1 MVQRWRCPTVL
12 RVKTVII
19 AVIGAVVALVFLP
32 LWFGVPVVVLLAL
45 WAAGMTVF
53 GSSVVINPEA
63 GLLVFGMGLI
73 TRRVRL
79 TDVTAVLVDRSKVS
93 VARSAGGEISLYA
106 WRKSALDGWLH
117 VPAEADEIGHA
128 ISAAVALAQDAQ
140 RRAAEAAAT
149 ASAAATAPAEAGAT
163 ATPAG
168 PPVRVGSAAS
178 TRSTLATALLGC
190 AGLVALGA
198 ALVVR
203 VRWHD
208 DPVMTTLGVALALAL
223 GVSGLFYLLAALWL
237 LLTGRDPARA
247 PGAAA
252 ADRAARSSADRPAR
266 SSADHAADHAA
277 DRAGA
282 V

>member
-12 RVKTVII
+12 RVKAVVIAI
-19 AVIGAVVALVFLP
+19 IGAVVALVFLP
-32 LWFGVPVVVLLAL
+32 LWFGVPVAVLLAL

-79 TDVTAVLVDRSKVS
+79 SDITAVLVDRSKVS
-93 VARSAGGEISLYA
+93 VARPAGGEISLYA
-106 WRKSALDGWLH
+106 WRKSALDRWLR
-117 VPAEADEIGHA
+117 VPADADEIGHA

-140 RRAAEAAAT
+140 RREAEAE
-149 ASAAATAPAEAGAT
+149 AEAGAD
-163 ATPAG
+163 AGGPDAQPPG
-168 PPVRVGSAAS
+168 PPVRVGSSAR

-190 AGLVALGA
+190 AGLVAFGA

-203 VRWHD
+203 VHWHD
-208 DPVMTTLGVALALAL
+208 NPVMTTLGVILALTL
-223 GVSGLFYLLAALWL
+223 GVSGLFYLLAAFWL
-237 LLTGRDPARA
+237 LLTGRAPSRA

-252 ADRAARSSADRPAR
+252 ADRASAVKQ
-266 SSADHAADHAA
+266 S
-277 DRAGA
+277 

>member
-1 MVQRWRCPTVL
+1 VL
-12 RVKTVII
+12 QVKTVVI

-32 LWFGVPVVVLLAL
+32 LWFGVPVAVLLAL

-79 TDVTAVLVDRSKVS
+79 TDITAVLVDRSKVS

-106 WRKSALDGWLH
+106 WRKSALDGWLR

-140 RRAAEAAAT
+140 RRAAEAD
-149 ASAAATAPAEAGAT
+149 ATAPAEAGAI

-168 PPVRVGSAAS
+168 PPVRVGSAAR

-208 DPVMTTLGVALALAL
+208 DPVMTTLGVILALAL
-223 GVSGLFYLLAALWL
+223 GISGLFYLLAALWL
-237 LLTGRDPARA
+237 LLTGRAPSRG

-252 ADRAARSSADRPAR
+252 ADRASA
-266 SSADHAADHAA
+266 
-277 DRAGA
+277 
-282 V
+282 VKQTV

>member
-1 MVQRWRCPTVL
+1 MRHTFSMVQRWRCPTVL
-12 RVKTVII
+12 RVKTVVI

-32 LWFGVPVVVLLAL
+32 LWFGVPVAVLLAL

-79 TDVTAVLVDRSKVS
+79 TDITAVLVDRSKVS

-128 ISAAVALAQDAQ
+128 ISAAVALAQDAK
-140 RRAAEAAAT
+140 RRAADAAGNAGED
-149 ASAAATAPAEAGAT
+149 AET
-163 ATPAG
+163 AG
-168 PPVRVGSAAS
+168 PPVRVGSAAR
-178 TRSTLATALLGC
+178 TRSRLATALLGC

-208 DPVMTTLGVALALAL
+208 DPVMTTLGVILALAL

-237 LLTGRDPARA
+237 LLTGRAGLA
-247 PGAAA
+247 
-252 ADRAARSSADRPAR
+252 
-266 SSADHAADHAA
+266 AA

>member
-12 RVKTVII
+12 RVKTVVI

-32 LWFGVPVVVLLAL
+32 LWFGVPVAVLLAL

-79 TDVTAVLVDRSKVS
+79 TDITAVLVDRSKVS
-93 VARSAGGEISLYA
+93 VARSTGGEISLYA
-106 WRKSALDGWLH
+106 WRKSALDRWLH
-117 VPAEADEIGHA
+117 VPAESDEIGHA
-128 ISAAVALAQDAQ
+128 ISAAVALAQDVQ
-140 RRAAEAAAT
+140 RRAAEAEGD
-149 ASAAATAPAEAGAT
+149 AAAEPV
-163 ATPAG
+163 G
-168 PPVRVGSAAS
+168 PPVRVGSAAR

-208 DPVMTTLGVALALAL
+208 DPVMTTLGVILALAL

-237 LLTGRDPARA
+237 LLTGRA
-247 PGAAA
+247 GLAA
-252 ADRAARSSADRPAR
+252 ADRASA
-266 SSADHAADHAA
+266 
-277 DRAGA
+277 

>member
-1 MVQRWRCPTVL
+1 MRHTFPMVQRWRCPTAL
-12 RVKTVII
+12 RVKTVVI

-32 LWFGVPVVVLLAL
+32 LWFGVPVAVLLAL

-79 TDVTAVLVDRSKVS
+79 TDITAVLVDRSKVS

-106 WRKSALDGWLH
+106 WRKSALDRWLH

-140 RRAAEAAAT
+140 RRAADAAGNAGED
-149 ASAAATAPAEAGAT
+149 AE
-163 ATPAG
+163 PVG
-168 PPVRVGSAAS
+168 PPVRVGSAAR

-208 DPVMTTLGVALALAL
+208 DPVMTTLGVILALAL
-223 GVSGLFYLLAALWL
+223 GVCGLFYLLAALWL
-237 LLTGRDPARA
+237 LLTGRA
-247 PGAAA
+247 GLAA
-252 ADRAARSSADRPAR
+252 ADRASA
-266 SSADHAADHAA
+266 
-277 DRAGA
+277 

>member
-1 MVQRWRCPTVL
+1 MRHNFSMVQRWRCPTVL
-12 RVKTVII
+12 RVKAVVI

-32 LWFGVPVVVLLAL
+32 LWFGLPVAVLLAL
-45 WAAGMTVF
+45 WAAGMTVS

-63 GLLVFGMGLI
+63 GQLVFGMGLI

-79 TDVTAVLVDRSKVS
+79 ADITAVLVDRSKVS

-106 WRKSALDGWLH
+106 WRKSALDGWLR
-117 VPAEADEIGHA
+117 VPAEADQIGHA
-128 ISAAVALAQDAQ
+128 ISAAVALAQDA
-140 RRAAEAAAT
+140 RRRDPGAKANAAQP
-149 ASAAATAPAEAGAT
+149 S
-163 ATPAG
+163 G
-168 PPVRVGSAAS
+168 PPVRVGSAAR

-190 AGLVALGA
+190 SGLIALGA

-208 DPVMTTLGVALALAL
+208 DPVMTTLGVILALAL

-237 LLTGRDPARA
+237 LLTGRAPARA

-252 ADRAARSSADRPAR
+252 ADRAG
-266 SSADHAADHAA
+266 
-277 DRAGA
+277 AG
-282 V
+282 

>member
-12 RVKTVII
+12 RVKAVVI

-32 LWFGVPVVVLLAL
+32 LWFGVPVAVLLAL
-45 WAAGMTVF
+45 WAAGMTVV

-63 GLLVFGMGLI
+63 GLLVFRMGLI

-79 TDVTAVLVDRSKVS
+79 TDITAVLVDRSKVS

-106 WRKSALDGWLH
+106 WRKSALDGWLR
-117 VPAEADEIGHA
+117 VPDRGRRDRPRDLGRGRAGARRPAPRGRRG
-128 ISAAVALAQDAQ
+128 AAGQDAQ
-140 RRAAEAAAT
+140 
-149 ASAAATAPAEAGAT
+149 
-163 ATPAG
+163 PAG
-168 PPVRVGSAAS
+168 PPVRTGSSAR

-208 DPVMTTLGVALALAL
+208 DPVMTTLGVILALAL
-223 GVSGLFYLLAALWL
+223 GVCGLFYLLVALWM
-237 LLTGRDPARA
+237 LLTGRAGRHRRRPRQRRQANGQANRQA
-247 PGAAA
+247 EQLG
-252 ADRAARSSADRPAR
+252 RAAKRPANP
-266 SSADHAADHAA
+266 SATRGTQHG
-277 DRAGA
+277 RRPGVAG
-282 V
+282 

>member
-12 RVKTVII
+12 RVKTVVI

-32 LWFGVPVVVLLAL
+32 LWFGVPVAVLLAV

-73 TRRVRL
+73 TRRVPL

-106 WRKSALDGWLH
+106 WRKSALDGWLR
-117 VPAEADEIGHA
+117 VPARADEIGHA
-128 ISAAVALAQDAQ
+128 ISAAVARAQYAR
-140 RRAAEAAAT
+140 RRAAD
-149 ASAAATAPAEAGAT
+149 AGPNAQ
-163 ATPAG
+163 PAG
-168 PPVRVGSAAS
+168 PPVRVGSSAR

-208 DPVMTTLGVALALAL
+208 DPVMTTLGVILALAL
-223 GVSGLFYLLAALWL
+223 GVCGLFYLLAALWL
-237 LLTGRDPARA
+237 LLTGRA
-247 PGAAA
+247 GLAA
-252 ADRAARSSADRPAR
+252 ADRASA
-266 SSADHAADHAA
+266 
-277 DRAGA
+277 
-282 V
+282 VKQTV

>member
-1 MVQRWRCPTVL
+1 ML
-12 RVKTVII
+12 RVKTDVM

-32 LWFGVPVVVLLAL
+32 LWFGVPVAVLLAL

-53 GSSVVINPEA
+53 GSSVVIDPEA
-63 GLLVFGMGLI
+63 GQLMFGMGLI

-79 TDVTAVLVDRSKVS
+79 TDITAVLVDRSKVS

-106 WRKSALDGWLH
+106 WRKSALDGWLR

-140 RRAAEAAAT
+140 RREGEGEGDAE
-149 ASAAATAPAEAGAT
+149 
-163 ATPAG
+163 PAG
-168 PPVRVGSAAS
+168 QPPVRVGSAAR

-208 DPVMTTLGVALALAL
+208 DPVMTTLGVILALAL
-223 GVSGLFYLLAALWL
+223 GVCGLFYLLAALWL
-237 LLTGRDPARA
+237 LLTGRAPSRA

-252 ADRAARSSADRPAR
+252 ADRA
-266 SSADHAADHAA
+266 
-277 DRAGA
+277 GL

>member
-12 RVKTVII
+12 RVKTVVI

-32 LWFGVPVVVLLAL
+32 LWFGVPVAVLLAL

-79 TDVTAVLVDRSKVS
+79 TDITAVLVDRSKVS

-106 WRKSALDGWLH
+106 WRKSALDRWLH

-140 RRAAEAAAT
+140 RRAAEAAGNAGED
-149 ASAAATAPAEAGAT
+149 AEA
-163 ATPAG
+163 AG
-168 PPVRVGSAAS
+168 PPVRVGSAAR

-208 DPVMTTLGVALALAL
+208 DPVMTTLGVILALAL
-223 GVSGLFYLLAALWL
+223 GVCGLFYLLAALWL
-237 LLTGRDPARA
+237 LLTGRA
-247 PGAAA
+247 GLAA
-252 ADRAARSSADRPAR
+252 ADRASA
-266 SSADHAADHAA
+266 
-277 DRAGA
+277 

>member
-1 MVQRWRCPTVL
+1 ML
-12 RVKTVII
+12 RVKTVVI

-32 LWFGVPVVVLLAL
+32 LWFGVPVAVLLAL
-45 WAAGMTVF
+45 WAAGMAVF

-93 VARSAGGEISLYA
+93 VARSGGGEISLYA
-106 WRKSALDGWLH
+106 WRKSALDGWLR
-117 VPAEADEIGHA
+117 VPAEADQIGHA
-128 ISAAVALAQDAQ
+128 ISAAVAMAQDA
-140 RRAAEAAAT
+140 RRREADAGAAT
-149 ASAAATAPAEAGAT
+149 TGRQAARPAPPCGPAS
-163 ATPAG
+163 
-168 PPVRVGSAAS
+168 SAR

-208 DPVMTTLGVALALAL
+208 DPVMTTLGVILALAL
-223 GVSGLFYLLAALWL
+223 GVCGLFYLLVALWL
-237 LLTGRDPARA
+237 LLTGRSPSRA

-252 ADRAARSSADRPAR
+252 ADRASA
-266 SSADHAADHAA
+266 
-277 DRAGA
+277 

>member
-1 MVQRWRCPTVL
+1 VL
-12 RVKTVII
+12 RVKAVVI
-19 AVIGAVVALVFLP
+19 AVIGAVAALVFLP
-32 LWFGVPVVVLLAL
+32 LWFGAPVAVLLAL
-45 WAAGMTVF
+45 WAAGMTVS

-79 TDVTAVLVDRSKVS
+79 TDITAVLVDRSKVS

-106 WRKSALDGWLH
+106 WRKSALDGWLR

-128 ISAAVALAQDAQ
+128 ISAAVALAQDAK
-140 RRAAEAAAT
+140 RRTADAVQDAGQNAQPAA
-149 ASAAATAPAEAGAT
+149 
-163 ATPAG
+163 
-168 PPVRVGSAAS
+168 PPVRVGSAAR
-178 TRSTLATALLGC
+178 TRSRLATALLGC

-208 DPVMTTLGVALALAL
+208 DPVMTTLGVILALAL

-237 LLTGRDPARA
+237 LLTGRA
-247 PGAAA
+247 GLVA
-252 ADRAARSSADRPAR
+252 ADRASA
-266 SSADHAADHAA
+266 
-277 DRAGA
+277 
-282 V
+282 VKQTV

>member
-1 MVQRWRCPTVL
+1 MRHTFSMVQRWRCPTVL
-12 RVKTVII
+12 RVKTVVI
-19 AVIGAVVALVFLP
+19 AVIGALVALVFLP
-32 LWFGVPVVVLLAL
+32 LWFGVPVAAVLAL
-45 WAAGMTVF
+45 WAVGMTVF

-79 TDVTAVLVDRSKVS
+79 TDITAVLVDRSKVS

-106 WRKSALDGWLH
+106 WRKSALDGWLR

-128 ISAAVALAQDAQ
+128 ISAAVALAQDAK
-140 RRAAEAAAT
+140 RRAAEAAENAREG
-149 ASAAATAPAEAGAT
+149 AEA
-163 ATPAG
+163 AG
-168 PPVRVGSAAS
+168 PPVRVGSAAR

-208 DPVMTTLGVALALAL
+208 DPVMTTLGVILALAL

-237 LLTGRDPARA
+237 LLTGRS
-247 PGAAA
+247 GLAA
-252 ADRAARSSADRPAR
+252 ADRAN
-266 SSADHAADHAA
+266 
-277 DRAGA
+277 A

>member
-1 MVQRWRCPTVL
+1 MRHNFSMVQRWRCPTVL
-12 RVKTVII
+12 RVKAVVI

-32 LWFGVPVVVLLAL
+32 LWFGVPVAVLLAL
-45 WAAGMTVF
+45 WAAGVAVS

-79 TDVTAVLVDRSKVS
+79 TDITAVLVDRSKVS

-106 WRKSALDGWLH
+106 WRKSALDRWLR
-117 VPAEADEIGHA
+117 VPAQADEIGHA
-128 ISAAVALAQDAQ
+128 ISAAAALARDAQ
-140 RRAAEAAAT
+140 RRK
-149 ASAAATAPAEAGAT
+149 AGAG
-163 ATPAG
+163 AEPVG
-168 PPVRVGSAAS
+168 PPVRVGSAAR

-208 DPVMTTLGVALALAL
+208 DPVMTTLGVILALAL
-223 GVSGLFYLLAALWL
+223 GISGLFYLLAALWL
-237 LLTGRDPARA
+237 LLTGRAPSRA

-252 ADRAARSSADRPAR
+252 ADRASAAKQT
-266 SSADHAADHAA
+266 
-277 DRAGA
+277 

>member
-1 MVQRWRCPTVL
+1 MRHTFPMVQRWRCPTAL
-12 RVKTVII
+12 RVKTVVI

-32 LWFGVPVVVLLAL
+32 LWFGVPVAVLLAL

-79 TDVTAVLVDRSKVS
+79 TDITAVLVDRSKVS

-106 WRKSALDGWLH
+106 WRKSALDRWLH

-140 RRAAEAAAT
+140 RRAADAAGNAGED
-149 ASAAATAPAEAGAT
+149 AE
-163 ATPAG
+163 PAG
-168 PPVRVGSAAS
+168 PPVRVGSAAR

-208 DPVMTTLGVALALAL
+208 DPVMTTLGVILALAL
-223 GVSGLFYLLAALWL
+223 GVCGLFYLLAALWL
-237 LLTGRDPARA
+237 LLTGRA
-247 PGAAA
+247 GLAA
-252 ADRAARSSADRPAR
+252 ADRASA
-266 SSADHAADHAA
+266 
-277 DRAGA
+277 

>member
-1 MVQRWRCPTVL
+1 ML
-12 RVKTVII
+12 RVKAVVI

-32 LWFGVPVVVLLAL
+32 LWFGVPVAVLLAL
-45 WAAGMTVF
+45 WAAGMTVA
-53 GSSVVINPEA
+53 GSSAVINPEA

-79 TDVTAVLVDRSKVS
+79 TDITAVLVDRSKVS

-106 WRKSALDGWLH
+106 WRKSVLDGWLR

-140 RRAAEAAAT
+140 RRAADADAD
-149 ASAAATAPAEAGAT
+149 AE
-163 ATPAG
+163 PAG
-168 PPVRVGSAAS
+168 PPVRVGSAAR

-190 AGLVALGA
+190 AGLVSLGA

-208 DPVMTTLGVALALAL
+208 DPVMTTLGVILALAL
-223 GVSGLFYLLAALWL
+223 GVCGLFYLLAAFWL
-237 LLTGRDPARA
+237 LLTGRA
-247 PGAAA
+247 GLAA
-252 ADRAARSSADRPAR
+252 ADRASA
-266 SSADHAADHAA
+266 
-277 DRAGA
+277 
-282 V
+282 VKQTV

>member
-1 MVQRWRCPTVL
+1 ML
-12 RVKTVII
+12 RVKAVVI
-19 AVIGAVVALVFLP
+19 AVIGAVAALVFLP
-32 LWFGVPVVVLLAL
+32 LWFGVPVAVLLAL
-45 WAAGMTVF
+45 WAAGMTVS
-53 GSSVVINPEA
+53 GSSVVIDPEA

-79 TDVTAVLVDRSKVS
+79 ADITAVLVDRSKVS

-106 WRKSALDGWLH
+106 WRKSALDGWLR
-117 VPAEADEIGHA
+117 VPARADEIGHA
-128 ISAAVALAQDAQ
+128 ISAAVALAQDAK
-140 RRAAEAAAT
+140 RRAAEAAENAREG
-149 ASAAATAPAEAGAT
+149 AEA
-163 ATPAG
+163 AG
-168 PPVRVGSAAS
+168 PPVRVGSAAR

-208 DPVMTTLGVALALAL
+208 DPVMTTLGVILALAL

-237 LLTGRDPARA
+237 LLTGRS
-247 PGAAA
+247 GLAA
-252 ADRAARSSADRPAR
+252 ADRAN
-266 SSADHAADHAA
+266 
-277 DRAGA
+277 A

>member
-1 MVQRWRCPTVL
+1 ML
-12 RVKTVII
+12 RVKAVVI
-19 AVIGAVVALVFLP
+19 AVIGAVAALVFLP
-32 LWFGVPVVVLLAL
+32 LWFGVPVAVLLAL
-45 WAAGMTVF
+45 WAAGMTVA

-79 TDVTAVLVDRSKVS
+79 TDITAVLVDRSKVS

-106 WRKSALDGWLH
+106 WRKSALDGWLR

-140 RRAAEAAAT
+140 RRDADTSQNADQDAE
-149 ASAAATAPAEAGAT
+149 
-163 ATPAG
+163 AG
-168 PPVRVGSAAS
+168 PPVRVGSAAR

-208 DPVMTTLGVALALAL
+208 DPVMTTLGVILALAL
-223 GVSGLFYLLAALWL
+223 GISGLFYLLAALWL
-237 LLTGRDPARA
+237 LLTGRA
-247 PGAAA
+247 GLAA
-252 ADRAARSSADRPAR
+252 ADRASA
-266 SSADHAADHAA
+266 
-277 DRAGA
+277 
-282 V
+282 VKQTV

>member
-1 MVQRWRCPTVL
+1 MVQRWRCPTAL
-12 RVKTVII
+12 RVKTVVI

-32 LWFGVPVVVLLAL
+32 LWFGVPVAVLLAL
-45 WAAGMTVF
+45 WAAGMTIF
-53 GSSVVINPEA
+53 GSSVVINPKA

-79 TDVTAVLVDRSKVS
+79 TDITAVLVDRSKVS

-106 WRKSALDGWLH
+106 WRKSALDRWLR

-140 RRAAEAAAT
+140 RREAEEGANVGGD
-149 ASAAATAPAEAGAT
+149 AE
-163 ATPAG
+163 PAG
-168 PPVRVGSAAS
+168 PPVRVGSAAR

-208 DPVMTTLGVALALAL
+208 DPVMTTLGVILALAL

-237 LLTGRDPARA
+237 LLTGRAPSSA

-252 ADRAARSSADRPAR
+252 ADRARR
-266 SSADHAADHAA
+266 
-277 DRAGA
+277 RAGA
-282 V
+282 GAV

>member
-12 RVKTVII
+12 RVKTVVI

-32 LWFGVPVVVLLAL
+32 LWFGVPVAVLLAL

-79 TDVTAVLVDRSKVS
+79 TDITAVLVDRSKVS
-93 VARSAGGEISLYA
+93 VARSTGGEISLYA
-106 WRKSALDGWLH
+106 WRKSALDRWLH

-128 ISAAVALAQDAQ
+128 ISAAVALATDRLRHQKESSDQ
-140 RRAAEAAAT
+140 TKNEAAAE
-149 ASAAATAPAEAGAT
+149 SA
-163 ATPAG
+163 
-168 PPVRVGSAAS
+168 VRTGSSAR

-198 ALVVR
+198 ALLVR
-203 VRWHD
+203 VHWHN
-208 DPVMTTLGVALALAL
+208 PVMTTLGVILAL
-223 GVSGLFYLLAALWL
+223 GLGISGLFYLLAACWL
-237 LLTGRDPARA
+237 LLTGRA
-247 PGAAA
+247 GLAAV
-252 ADRAARSSADRPAR
+252 
-266 SSADHAADHAA
+266 

-282 V
+282 S

>member
-1 MVQRWRCPTVL
+1 ML
-12 RVKTVII
+12 RVKAVVI

-32 LWFGVPVVVLLAL
+32 LWFGVPVAVLLAL
-45 WAAGMTVF
+45 WAAGMTVA
-53 GSSVVINPEA
+53 GSSAVINPEA

-79 TDVTAVLVDRSKVS
+79 ADITAVLVDRSKVS

-106 WRKSALDGWLH
+106 WRKSALDRWLR

-140 RRAAEAAAT
+140 RRAADAD
-149 ASAAATAPAEAGAT
+149 AGAE
-163 ATPAG
+163 PAG
-168 PPVRVGSAAS
+168 PPVRVGSAAR
-178 TRSTLATALLGC
+178 TRSRLATALLGC

-208 DPVMTTLGVALALAL
+208 DPVMTTLGVILALAL
-223 GVSGLFYLLAALWL
+223 GVCGLFYLLAALWL
-237 LLTGRDPARA
+237 LLTGRA
-247 PGAAA
+247 GLAA
-252 ADRAARSSADRPAR
+252 ADRASA
-266 SSADHAADHAA
+266 
-277 DRAGA
+277 
-282 V
+282 VKQTV

>member
-1 MVQRWRCPTVL
+1 ML
-12 RVKTVII
+12 RVKAVVI

-32 LWFGVPVVVLLAL
+32 LWFGVPVAVLLAL
-45 WAAGMTVF
+45 WAAGMTVS
-53 GSSVVINPEA
+53 GSSAVINPEA

-79 TDVTAVLVDRSKVS
+79 TDITAVLVDRSKVS

-106 WRKSALDGWLH
+106 WRKSALDGWLR

-128 ISAAVALAQDAQ
+128 ISAAAALAVDAQ
-140 RRAAEAAAT
+140 RRDAEAAG
-149 ASAAATAPAEAGAT
+149 PGPAGAQ
-163 ATPAG
+163 PVQPG
-168 PPVRVGSAAS
+168 QPPVRVGSGAR

-208 DPVMTTLGVALALAL
+208 DPVMTTLGVILALAL
-223 GVSGLFYLLAALWL
+223 GICGLFYLLVALWL
-237 LLTGRDPARA
+237 LLTGRAPSHA

-252 ADRAARSSADRPAR
+252 ADRAR
-266 SSADHAADHAA
+266 
-277 DRAGA
+277 
-282 V
+282 VV